1 MSILP
6 PTVENIRLAGEAI
19 RQGKL
24 VVIPTETV
32 YGLAADATNRQAVE
46 SIFNAKGRPQD
57 NPLIVHIGESKW
69 LEDLAVDVPEY
80 ARRLAGEF
88 WPGPLTLVL
97 PKLPHVLD
105 EVTAGLDSVAVRMP
119 NDEVAIRVI
128 REANV
133 PIAAPSA
140 NKFMA
145 VSPTRVEHIDPEI
158 ERSVEMILDG
168 GPCWYGVEST
178 VIECL
183 GDHPL
188 LLRPGGLSRGKI
200 EEVLGT
206 PLNNADQNLKRSP
219 GQYPKHYAPRT
230 PVRLVAR
237 LGIDDAGITYHSP
250 LNSNQVHMSASEPE
264 KFARWLYN
272 ALHVLDERNVPE
284 ILIETPPETP
294 EWEVIWDRLRK
305 ASSS

>member
-6 PTVENIRLAGEAI
+6 PTEENIHLAGDAI
-19 RQGKL
+19 RAGKL

-32 YGLAADATNRQAVE
+32 YGLAADATNRRAVE
-46 SIFNAKGRPQD
+46 SIFRAKGRPQD

-80 ARRLAGEF
+80 AQRLAGEF

-97 PKLPHVLD
+97 TKLPHVLD

-119 NDEVAIRVI
+119 SHEIALRVI

-145 VSPTRVEHIDPEI
+145 VSPTRIEHIDPEI
-158 ERSVEMILDG
+158 ELGAEMILDG
-168 GPCWYGVEST
+168 GPCGYGVEST

-183 GDHPL
+183 GDHPR
-188 LLRPGGLSRGKI
+188 LLRPGGLSRAKI
-200 EEVLGT
+200 EEFLSA
-206 PLNNADQNLKRSP
+206 PLVAADHSERRSP
-219 GQYPKHYAPRT
+219 GRYPKHYAPRT
-230 PVRLVAR
+230 PVRLVSR
-237 LGIDDAGITYHSP
+237 LGERDAGITFQVPQHRNQLQLSGSNPDEFAANLYH
-250 LNSNQVHMSASEPE
+250 
-264 KFARWLYN
+264 
-272 ALHVLDERNVPE
+272 ALHVLDERSVSE